1 MSTAT
6 PLVTIAIPTYN
17 RAGSYL
23 PQALASAI
31 GQTYENI
38 EIIISDNCSTDGT
51 PELVVR
57 QTDPRIRYYRQSQS
71 ITPNDN
77 FNFCIERARGEYFL
91 LLLDDELVDP
101 QFVATCIAAANNRD
115 DVGLIRTG
123 LRLIDA
129 NGNMLGQVNNYAAE
143 LSVPDFF
150 LAWFAGR
157 TSLYLCNTLFKTS
170 LLRSVGGL
178 RSRHNLFQDVL
189 AQVRV
194 VSVARRVDI
203 ESVLASSRSHPGQH
217 TYSANVM
224 QWAED
229 SLDLLKAM
237 ENVAG
242 EKRSAVRASGEKF
255 FAAICYSRASAIR
268 RPWERLAA
276 YRAVYVCFN
285 RRYMPPA
292 RTVFAST
299 SLYRRLRNI
308 KRRLKGQPRWAA
320 A

>member
-23 PQALASAI
+23 PQALASAV
-31 GQTYENI
+31 GQTYENL
-38 EIIISDNCSTDGT
+38 EIIVSDNCSTDDT
-51 PELVVR
+51 PEFVGR
-57 QTDPRIRYYRQSQS
+57 QTDPRIRYYRQSKP
-71 ITPNDN
+71 ITPNEN
-77 FNFCIERARGEYFL
+77 FNFCIEQARGEYFL

-101 QFVATCIAAANNRD
+101 PFVASCIAAASNRD

-123 LRLIDA
+123 LRIVDA
-129 NGNMLGQVNNYAAE
+129 NGNVLTEANNYAAE

-157 TSLYLCNTLFKTS
+157 TALYLCNTLFKTS
-170 LLRSVGGL
+170 VLRAVGGL

-194 VSVARRVDI
+194 SAIARRVDV

-229 SLDLLKAM
+229 SLDLLEAM
-237 ENVAG
+237 QNAAV
-242 EKRSAVRASGEKF
+242 EKRSVVRASGERF

-268 RPWERLAA
+268 RPLERLAA
-276 YRAVYVCFN
+276 YRTVYLYFN

>member
-1 MSTAT
+1 MTTAA

-23 PQALASAI
+23 PQALASAVS
-31 GQTYENI
+31 QTYENL
-38 EIIISDNCSTDGT
+38 EIIISDNCSTDDT
-51 PELVVR
+51 PEFVGR
-57 QTDPRIRYYRQSQS
+57 QIDPRIRYYRQHKP
-71 ITPNDN
+71 IKPNDN
-77 FNFCIERARGEYFL
+77 FNFCIKQARGEYFL

-101 QFVATCIAAANNRD
+101 PFVASCIAAANHRD

-123 LRLIDA
+123 LRRIDA
-129 NGNMLGQVNNYAAE
+129 NGYVLGQVNNYAAG
-143 LSVPDFF
+143 LSVPECF

-170 LLRSVGGL
+170 ILRAVGGL

-194 VSVARRVDI
+194 LEIARRVDV
-203 ESVLASSRSHPGQH
+203 EQVLASTRSHPGQH

-229 SLDLLKAM
+229 ALDLLKAM
-237 ENVAG
+237 ENAAG
-242 EKRSAVRASGEKF
+242 DKREAVRAGGEKF

-276 YRAVYVCFN
+276 YRAVYRYFN
-285 RRYMPPA
+285 RRYMPPV
-292 RTVFAST
+292 RTVLAST
-299 SLYRRLRNI
+299 SLYRCLRNI
-308 KRRLKGQPRWAA
+308 KRRVKGQPRWAA